1 MWESRLPDALSDG
14 GFCVSDRY
22 QSCAEGNDP
31 GNETRQL
38 CSKVPESKTANLIEN
53 GLTPVLPADL
63 LQQIGYAVSA
73 YPLTLIQAIIT
84 KMQDALASMT
94 VGIIA
99 RSQGF

>member
-1 MWESRLPDALSDG
+1 
-14 GFCVSDRY
+14 
-22 QSCAEGNDP
+22 
-31 GNETRQL
+31 
-38 CSKVPESKTANLIEN
+38 VPESKTANLIEN